1 MIYNMNNFFYVEI
14 TAYMKTA
21 IKEKLIVFNRNLI
34 NNITCL

>member
-14 TAYMKTA
+14 IIYVKTT